1 MPALFALLLLAADG
15 PFALRDGQKV
25 AFFGDSITQ
34 AGGYIADVEG
44 YLLTRFPDQ
53 MFTLY
58 NRGISSETI
67 SGTSEP
73 DHAPRRPWAH
83 ERFARDITPIRPDL
97 LVACFGMNDGN
108 YFPFD
113 EPTES
118 PPVAPAD
125 DLDAALDASR
135 LWRDRLTLDPNV
147 SATSPVVRGTWV
159 TVGHVVTLVV
169 DGWSWSDILR
179 DHPELSEADIR
190 ACLTYAVEEENMGP
204 VS

>member
-1 MPALFALLLLAADG
+1 MRHLTERPDRATTRARRLRADAPHGPDPLAASLVRDLAPRGPLQELLAGRIARAATRLADAIEPRAERLAERSLLRLLAA
-15 PFALRDGQKV
+15 FHRLRSARGW
-25 AFFGDSITQ
+25 GH
-34 AGGYIADVEG
+34 AD
-44 YLLTRFPDQ
+44 D
-53 MFTLY
+53 
-58 NRGISSETI
+58 
-67 SGTSEP
+67 
-73 DHAPRRPWAH
+73 APPSV
-83 ERFARDITPIRPDL
+83 IREED
-97 LVACFGMNDGN
+97 
-108 YFPFD
+108 FPFD